1 MSCPRCGS
9 KSYTRFYVG
18 DQNLKCVMC
27 GYEAFD
33 VPADIQQEVN
43 ASNGKRIIS
52 RKDFRYKW

>member
-1 MSCPRCGS
+1 MNCPRCGS
-9 KSYTRFYVG
+9 RSYARFYKT
-18 DQNLKCVMC
+18 DQHPKCVMC
-27 GYEAFD
+27 SYEPFD